1 MVIGGKKINE
11 DLGIPLIDKEDPM
24 NLLQSEYENFMFSAN
39 EFETNYLQLSYDK
52 IKESLSNLTDTV
64 NNINKII
71 SIVLDKEKNDEDF
84 QKIKLISFNV
94 SDKCDEIFNKID
106 KIEKKNSSDNK
117 LENLN
122 IIEEAGKLKQRSKKI
137 NQEVSIKILKIT
149 NQLFNFEKYNE
160 EQEERRTLERKK
172 RDDEIK
178 EMKNV
183 ESSITESCFVG
194 IIVLFCVFIFIYY
207 GFGIE

>member
-24 NLLQSEYENFMFSAN
+24 NLLQSDYENFMFSAN

-64 NNINKII
+64 NKINKIM
-71 SIVLDKEKNDEDF
+71 SIILEKEKNDDDF

-94 SDKCDEIFNKID
+94 SDKCEEIFKKID

-122 IIEEAGKLKQRSKKI
+122 IIEEAGNLKQMSKKI
-137 NQEVSIKILKIT
+137 NQEVSIKILKAT
-149 NQLFNFEKYNE
+149 NQLFNFERYNE
-160 EQEERRTLERKK
+160 EKEERRTLERQK
-172 RDDEIK
+172 REDEIK

-207 GFGIE
+207 GFGLE

>member
-24 NLLQSEYENFMFSAN
+24 NLLQTEYENFMFSAN
-39 EFETNYLQLSYDK
+39 ECETNYLQLSYDK
-52 IKESLSNLTDTV
+52 IKEALSKLTDTV

-71 SIVLDKEKNDEDF
+71 TIVLEKEKNDDDF

-94 SDKCDEIFNKID
+94 SNKCEEIFKKID
-106 KIEKKNSSDNK
+106 SIEKKHSSDNK

-122 IIEEAGKLKQRSKKI
+122 IIEEAANLRQISKKI
-137 NQEVSIKILKIT
+137 NQEVSIKILKAT
-149 NQLFNFEKYNE
+149 NQLFNFERYNE
-160 EQEERRTLERKK
+160 EQEERRTLERQK

-183 ESSITESCFVG
+183 ESSITESCFIG
-194 IIVLFCVFIFIYY
+194 IIILFCVFIFIYY